1 MLAWTNE
8 QKVLARTCATLLN
21 EVTAFYTQSLSQH
34 DGSFSEDWKELER
47 KRAATLKQTRKAL
60 AGFKLD
66 VRTIQGKQQASK
78 VDPTAVAALFENFET
93 KVTAYKSAMRRDF
106 DVLVRDFATTSEE
119 LRVCLENSSANAKT
133 EGGDDSFESEDQSEA
148 ALAKD
153 KERKQQ
159 LDRNLQMQTQV
170 GLLDRKILDLGGRYG
185 KWDPRDHDVFLRL
198 WNQAAGASRPKKQLL
213 IKKLQMQ
220 LADKTDVECAEH
232 YDWYLEYNALLE
244 QKKKLLADWKG
255 SSLSD
260 KERQRR
266 AILAGANNGR
276 EQAGDD
282 DGGEDAD
289 KSADRTTAAIHH
301 RDHSEAEKEL
311 MREQVERWRKAKAEE
326 QRAKEQAEREEEL
339 REKQRRDDKL
349 RKRQQETRLQIEK
362 WRADEALIK
371 QMDTLTGGGG
381 GGNSPRR
388 NKSGSA
394 STQADIELSAARDRE
409 FALRRREEREAK
421 EKRGVAREQR
431 LKDLEGKLA
440 STPAASRDPKRLLA
454 DTVATGASR
463 KTVEQLDE
471 AERKRS
477 GTGAHSA
484 TMALSGRDLV
494 QGGMRRATPAWIA
507 RPQF

>member
-21 EVTAFYTQSLSQH
+21 EVTAFYTQSLSQLQE
-34 DGSFSEDWKELER
+34 DSFSADWKELER

-78 VDPTAVAALFENFET
+78 VDPAAVAALFENFET

-106 DVLVRDFATTSEE
+106 DVLVRDFATTTEE

-133 EGGDDSFESEDQSEA
+133 EGGDDSFESEDLQSEA

-170 GLLDRKILDLGGRYG
+170 GLLDRKVLDLGGRYG

-232 YDWYLEYNALLE
+232 YDWYIEYNALLE

-260 KERQRR
+260 KEKQRR
-266 AILAGANNGR
+266 AILAGANKVGV
-276 EQAGDD
+276 QAGDD
-282 DGGEDAD
+282 DCGDDAD
-289 KSADRTTAAIHH
+289 KSADRATAAIHH

-326 QRAKEQAEREEEL
+326 QRIKEQAEREEEL

-362 WRADEALIK
+362 WRADEAHIK
-371 QMDTLTGGGG
+371 QMDTLNGGGH
-381 GGNSPRR
+381 SPRR

-394 STQADIELSAARDRE
+394 STQADIELSAARDYE

-421 EKRGVAREQR
+421 EKRSVAREQR
-431 LKDLEGKLA
+431 LRDLEGKLA
-440 STPAASRDPKRLLA
+440 SAPAASRDPKRLLA

-477 GTGAHSA
+477 GLGAHSSN
-484 TMALSGRDLV
+484 MALSGRDLV

-507 RPQF
+507 RPQI